1 MENKKKT
8 LSRDELEHVNGG
20 WDGEYKYISS
30 YSCPSC
36 GTVNT
41 VNRYCTS
48 GQSTWTCQKCGTTFT
63 IRF

>member
-1 MENKKKT
+1 MEKERMNEQEMEKA
-8 LSRDELEHVNGG
+8 SGG
-20 WDGEYKYISS
+20 WDGEYKYIGD

-36 GTVNT
+36 GTVNPI
-41 VNRYCTS
+41 NRYCTS